1 MRYRPA
7 NYMWAV
13 AALIAS
19 GELARLP
26 SANAQ
31 TAPPQATETMST
43 VIVTGSR
50 IRRTDSETPS
60 PVEIVTAEQM
70 HESGYTSTQD
80 VLHNLTA
87 NGQGTLSQS
96 FSGAFASGA
105 AGIALRG
112 LNVGATL
119 VLIDGHRAAPYPIG
133 DDGQRSFVDVA
144 NLPFDAIERI
154 EVLKDGASAIYGSD
168 AIAGV
173 VNIILKKS
181 YQGAQVTAD
190 SGVSSHGDGSH
201 FHFSGIWG
209 LGDLDSDG
217 HNFYVSAEY
226 KKQNEIKFSDR
237 GGSFMQNDYT
247 STGGIDFDF
256 GAQNIL
262 VGTTPSRS
270 ITGYVTNPDTGD
282 VVGFMPGC
290 DATKFAAN
298 QCTYKDTW
306 DQIQPPTRNF
316 NFVGRF
322 TRKLADHWQA
332 DIEGGYFQSKSEQ
345 VNRPDRA
352 FTGGYQGIAVGPG
365 IAPSLLPP
373 VGATSIPDTNPTYPA
388 GTGLARANLQYTFL
402 NLGPTITETNA
413 KTYRAVIDLNGRV
426 AGWDLEAAV
435 GYTEVKLELT
445 GLNYVSAMNVQ
456 AALDSTTDP
465 FLVGQPNSPAVAD
478 FVAPRLTTSDSSKL
492 SFGHVSASHDLLTL
506 PGGELAAALG
516 ADYFVRDQYAVAP
529 AQVQSGIQGTGDF
542 SNNFTVGT
550 QHVASGSLELVAPI
564 VRQFELDAAVR
575 YDHYNLSGGK
585 ASPKVGF
592 KFTPIPQIAVRGT
605 ASKGFRAPGPAEN
618 GRSGQA
624 FFSGTSADPILCPH
638 PDDPTTPGN
647 FVGQCV
653 ISAPGLQS
661 TNPNLK
667 PETSKAFTA
676 GLIFQPAADFSATF
690 DVYSIE
696 IDDQIVSGGE
706 QITVRGDN
714 LTPLQQYV
722 DGGGTVTL
730 APPVAPIAYT
740 TISYINANTTKT
752 NGFDLGYQYR
762 HSLGDFE
769 LKSQA
774 TWSYTN
780 KYDLTIDGT
789 TYHLAGTHGPFFYTG
804 DTGNPKSRV
813 QWSNSIGQGPWLVT
827 GTLNYISSFSVTDP
841 SAVAF
846 TGQPQDTCLNALTNG
861 GGAAGIYYANLLAD
875 GTIPSSVSCSVAHFT
890 TFDLYGRF
898 AIGKHLEIHGSV
910 LNVFNAK
917 APLDWV
923 TYGGALGIAPWNP
936 SLHYQ
941 GAVGPVF
948 SLGATYKF

>member
-1 MRYRPA
+1 MSGIRPL
-7 NYMWAV
+7 WALAAVVV
-13 AALIAS
+13 AAA
-19 GELARLP
+19 AD
-26 SANAQ
+26 AQ
-31 TAPPQATETMST
+31 TSPPQATDTVST
-43 VIVTGSR
+43 VVVTGSR

-60 PVEIVTAEQM
+60 PVEVITADQM

-119 VLIDGHRAAPYPIG
+119 VLIDGHRTAPYPIG

-144 NLPFDAIERI
+144 NLPFDAIERV
-154 EVLKDGASAIYGSD
+154 EVLKDGASAVYGSD

-181 YQGAQVTAD
+181 YQGAQITAD
-190 SGVSSHGDGSH
+190 GGLSSHGDGSQL
-201 FHFSGIWG
+201 HFSGIWG
-209 LGDLDSDG
+209 SGNLESDG
-217 HNFYVSAEY
+217 HNFYLSAEY
-226 KKQNEIKFSDR
+226 KRRNEIKFSDR
-237 GGSFMQNDYT
+237 GGSFTQNDYT
-247 STGGIDFDF
+247 SSGGIDYDF

-262 VGTTPSRS
+262 TGSAPSRS
-270 ITGYVTNPDTGD
+270 ATGYVTNPDTGEI
-282 VVGFMPGC
+282 VGFMPGC

-306 DQIQPPTRNF
+306 DQIQPPTVNV
-316 NFVGRF
+316 NVVGRF
-322 TRKLADHWQA
+322 TQKFSDAWQA

-345 VNRPDRA
+345 VNRPDLA

-365 IAPSLLPP
+365 IAPSLLPA

-388 GTGLARANLQYTFL
+388 GTGLAGGNLSYTFL
-402 NLGPTITETNA
+402 NLGPTIAQTNA
-413 KTYRAVIDLNGRV
+413 RTYRAVIDLNGKV
-426 AGWDLEAAV
+426 GGWDLEASA
-435 GYTEVKLELT
+435 GYTEVKLDLT
-445 GLNYVSAMNVQ
+445 GLNYVNATNLQ

-465 FLVGQPNSPAVAD
+465 FLIGQPNSAAVAN
-478 FVAPRLTTSDSSKL
+478 FVAPPLTTSDSSKL
-492 SFGHVSASHDLLTL
+492 SFGHAGAARDLLTL
-506 PGGELAAALG
+506 PGGALAVAFG
-516 ADYFVRDQYAVAP
+516 TDYFVRDQFAVAP
-529 AQVQSGIQGTGDF
+529 AAVQSGIQGTADF

-550 QHVASGSLELVAPI
+550 QHVASGYLELVAPI
-564 VRQFELDAAVR
+564 VPQFELEVAAR

-585 ASPKVGF
+585 ASPKIGF
-592 KFTPIPQIAVRGT
+592 KFTPIPEIAFRGT

-618 GRSGQA
+618 GRAGQA
-624 FFSGTSADPILCPH
+624 FFTGSSSDPKLCPF
-638 PDDPTTPGN
+638 PDDPSAPGN

-653 ISAPGLQS
+653 INIPGLQG

-667 PETSKAFTA
+667 PETSKSFTA
-676 GLIFQPAADFSATF
+676 GLIFQPSSGFSATF
-690 DVYSIE
+690 DFYSIE

-706 QITVRGDN
+706 QLTVRGSN

-722 DGGGTVTL
+722 AGGGTVTVI
-730 APPVAPIAYT
+730 PPEAPIAYT

-752 NGFDLGYQYR
+752 DGFDLGYQYSR
-762 HSLGDFE
+762 ALGDFE

-774 TWSYTN
+774 TWSYTH
-780 KYDLTIDGT
+780 KYDLTIDGA

-813 QWSNSIGQGPWLVT
+813 QWSNSIGQRFWQVT
-827 GTLNYISSFSVTDP
+827 GTLNYISSFNVTDP
-841 SAVAF
+841 SAIAF
-846 TGQPQDTCLNALTNG
+846 TDQSQDTCLDALSNG
-861 GGAAGIYYANLLAD
+861 GGAASLYYANVLGA
-875 GTIPSSVSCSVAHFT
+875 GTVPSAVSCSVAHFT

-898 AIGKHLEIHGSV
+898 TIGKHLDIHGSV

-923 TYGGALGIAPWNP
+923 TYGGALGLAPWNP
-936 SLHYQ
+936 SLHSQ
-941 GAVGPVF
+941 GAVGPMF
-948 SLGATYKF
+948 TLGATYTF